1 MRKKLKK
8 LNKIMKIVIHLKKH
22 REKDR
27 KKTMCFVC
35 VYNIKVQYQL
45 LNSHFLK
52 AYSKFKNKLQNE

>member
-1 MRKKLKK
+1 
-8 LNKIMKIVIHLKKH
+8 MKIVIHLKKH

-27 KKTMCFVC
+27 KKPMCFVC

-52 AYSKFKNKLQNE
+52 AYYSKFKNKLQNE